1 MEWDGMGVG
10 DAVIIPPVFSFS
22 LGMVFFWRFEPWLW
36 VLVLRRRCSESACAK
51 ALLRSDELDF

>member
-22 LGMVFFWRFEPWLW
+22 LGMVFFG
-36 VLVLRRRCSESACAK
+36 VLSHGFGC
-51 ALLRSDELDF
+51 